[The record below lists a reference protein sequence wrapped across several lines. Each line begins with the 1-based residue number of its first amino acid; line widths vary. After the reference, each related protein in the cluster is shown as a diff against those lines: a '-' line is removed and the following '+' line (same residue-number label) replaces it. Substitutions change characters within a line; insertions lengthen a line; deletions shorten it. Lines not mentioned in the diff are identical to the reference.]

1 MKIQK
6 IKDKIEDIQIILNM
20 IKYTIPKIIE
30 MWKII
35 YKEYIKQKE
44 EIKEKTK
51 TTIKGIEAVQEI
63 KNV

>member
-6 IKDKIEDIQIILNM
+6 IKDKIEDIQITLNM

-44 EIKEKTK
+44 KIKEKTE